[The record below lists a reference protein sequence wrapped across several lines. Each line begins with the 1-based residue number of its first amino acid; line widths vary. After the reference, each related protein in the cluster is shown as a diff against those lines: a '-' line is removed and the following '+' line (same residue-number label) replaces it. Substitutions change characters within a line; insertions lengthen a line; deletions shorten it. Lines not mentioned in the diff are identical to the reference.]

1 MMFNKTDIFN
11 GNKFELNIQ
20 NLTND
25 LNDIFNDSDIKITN
39 MLKKLNIKTRTRKIT
54 LSDAL
59 IYKFKYAQK
68 HNTQKN
74 IINDYKLDNNIF
86 CDNTSFY
93 KKEQKIPLEYYE
105 SVYEKVYNIYK
116 KYSKKTHHTIIAVD
130 GTYNNTNYKKDLKLE
145 TTLNMGYY
153 DITNNIPLELD
164 PIENKRN
171 SEITS
176 FMKIINE
183 GKLETNNIIF
193 VCDRAYFS
201 YDLMNFLKNK
211 NSKFVIRI
219 KNNSKH
225 LNETDLNESNLKN
238 VKQVPTNTR
247 FINYSFIKEYT
258 KELTNKKTKQKEQYR
273 ITEKVNCNIATNLD
287 DIYSDEDIKKIYN
300 SRWNIEEY
308 FKLIKSNFKFS
319 IMNEHNKDTP
329 TTYKKTYTIIK
340 IISILEQIFEL
351 MCDNI
356 TENYNENYNVKINKS
371 ELIKGLFKIIPNI
384 INSNLTHY
392 QLTNFFNIYICL
404 NFTKKDASNPRTS
417 KIPFSKWY
425 VKDYHNK
432 YDLEKILEAYLD
444 KDKNKTSINKN
455 LKSKLKNYTFEK
467 IT

>member
-1 MMFNKTDIFN
+1 M
-11 GNKFELNIQ
+11 
-20 NLTND
+20 ND
-25 LNDIFNDSDIKITN
+25 LNDIFNDSNIKITD

-54 LSDAL
+54 FSDAL

-68 HNTQKN
+68 HNTQKS
-74 IINDYKLDNNIF
+74 IINDYKLDNNIL

-93 KKEQKIPLEYYE
+93 KKEQKIPLEYYD
-105 SVYEKVYNIYK
+105 SVYDKVYNIYK
-116 KYSKKTHHTIIAVD
+116 KYSKKTHHTIVAVD
-130 GTYNNTNYKKDLKLE
+130 GTYNNTNYKKNSILE

-153 DITNNIPLELD
+153 DITNNIPLEID

-171 SEITS
+171 SEINS
-176 FMKIINE
+176 FMKIIKE

-201 YDLMNFLKNK
+201 YDLMNFLKNH

-219 KNNSKH
+219 KNNCKH
-225 LNETDLNESNLKN
+225 LNEANLNETNLKN
-238 VKQVPTNTR
+238 VNQVPPNTR
-247 FINYSFIKEYT
+247 FINYNFIKEYT
-258 KELTNKKTKQKEQYR
+258 KELTNKKTKEKEQYR

-287 DIYSDEDIKKIYN
+287 DSYTDEDINKIYN

-319 IMNEHNKDTP
+319 IMNEHNKDTA

-356 TENYNENYNVKINKS
+356 QKNYSKNYNVKINKS
-371 ELIKGLFKIIPNI
+371 ELIRGLFKIIPNI
-384 INSNLTHY
+384 INSNLTYY
-392 QLTNFFNIYICL
+392 QLTNFFDIYICL

-417 KIPFSKWY
+417 KIPFTKWY

-432 YDLEKILEAYLD
+432 YDLEKLLEAYID
-444 KDKNKTSINKN
+444 KDKSEININKN
-455 LKSKLKNYTFEK
+455 LKSKLTNYTFEK

>member
-1 MMFNKTDIFN
+1 MFNKTDIFN
-11 GNKFELNIQ
+11 SNKFELNIK

-25 LNDIFNDSDIKITN
+25 LNDIFNDSDIKITD

-74 IINDYKLDNNIF
+74 IINDYKLDNNIL

-93 KKEQKIPLEYYE
+93 KKEQKIPLEYYD
-105 SVYEKVYNIYK
+105 SIYEKVYNIYK
-116 KYSKKTHHTIIAVD
+116 KYSKKTHHTIVAVD
-130 GTYNNTNYKKDLKLE
+130 GTYNNTNYKKDSKLE

-171 SEITS
+171 SEINS
-176 FMKIINE
+176 FIKIINE

-219 KNNSKH
+219 KNNCKH
-225 LNETDLNESNLKN
+225 LNETDLNGPNLNN

-247 FINYSFIKEYT
+247 FINYNFIKEYT

-287 DIYSDEDIKKIYN
+287 ETYSDEDIKKIYN

-319 IMNEHNKDTP
+319 IMNEHNKDTS

-371 ELIKGLFKIIPNI
+371 ELIKGLFKIIPDI
-384 INSNLTHY
+384 INSNLTHS

-432 YDLEKILEAYLD
+432 YDLEKLLEAYLD
-444 KDKNKTSINKN
+444 KDKSETNINKN
-455 LKSKLKNYTFEK
+455 LKSKLHGSDDN
-467 IT
+467 I

>member
-247 FINYSFIKEYT
+247 KYF
-258 KELTNKKTKQKEQYR
+258 L
-273 ITEKVNCNIATNLD
+273 
-287 DIYSDEDIKKIYN
+287 YN
-300 SRWNIEEY
+300 S
-308 FKLIKSNFKFS
+308 L
-319 IMNEHNKDTP
+319 
-329 TTYKKTYTIIK
+329 
-340 IISILEQIFEL
+340 
-351 MCDNI
+351 
-356 TENYNENYNVKINKS
+356 
-371 ELIKGLFKIIPNI
+371 
-384 INSNLTHY
+384 
-392 QLTNFFNIYICL
+392 
-404 NFTKKDASNPRTS
+404 
-417 KIPFSKWY
+417 
-425 VKDYHNK
+425 
-432 YDLEKILEAYLD
+432 
-444 KDKNKTSINKN
+444 
-455 LKSKLKNYTFEK
+455 
-467 IT
+467 

>member
-11 GNKFELNIQ
+11 SNKFELNIK

-25 LNDIFNDSDIKITN
+25 LNDIFNDSDIKITD
-39 MLKKLNIKTRTRKIT
+39 MLKKLNVKTRTRKIT
-54 LSDAL
+54 FSDAL
-59 IYKFKYAQK
+59 IYKFKYSQK
-68 HNTQKN
+68 YSTQKN
-74 IINDYKLDNNIF
+74 IINDYKLDNNIL

-93 KKEQKIPLEYYE
+93 KKEQKIPLEYYD
-105 SVYEKVYNIYK
+105 SIYEKVLNIFR
-116 KYSKKTHHTIIAVD
+116 KYSKKTHHTIVAVD
-130 GTYNNTNYKKDLKLE
+130 GTYNNTNYKKDRKLE

-171 SEITS
+171 SEINS
-176 FMKIINE
+176 FIKIINE

-219 KNNSKH
+219 KNNCKH
-225 LNETDLNESNLKN
+225 LNETDLDETDLDETDLDETDLK
-238 VKQVPTNTR
+238 VPTKKVSTKKVSTKKVSTKQVPINTR

-287 DIYSDEDIKKIYN
+287 ETYSDEDIKKIYN

-308 FKLIKSNFKFS
+308 FKLIKSNMKFS
-319 IMNEHNKDTP
+319 IMKEHNKDTP

-340 IISILEQIFEL
+340 IIIVLEQIFEL

-356 TENYNENYNVKINKS
+356 TENYNEYYNVKINKS
-371 ELIKGLFKIIPNI
+371 ELIK
-384 INSNLTHY
+384 
-392 QLTNFFNIYICL
+392 
-404 NFTKKDASNPRTS
+404 
-417 KIPFSKWY
+417 
-425 VKDYHNK
+425 
-432 YDLEKILEAYLD
+432 
-444 KDKNKTSINKN
+444 
-455 LKSKLKNYTFEK
+455 
-467 IT
+467 